1 MPQTFLAILKRVS
14 EVIICEGYNS
24 KHFHNTANCVKI
36 MKLGLAIL
44 HEILIPQF

>member
-1 MPQTFLAILKRVS
+1 MPQAFLAILKRVS
-14 EVIICEGYNS
+14 QVIICEGLS
-24 KHFHNTANCVKI
+24 KHFHNSANCVKI